1 MPFVWIGGPTT
12 TKWFIHRFSY
22 SFFLSKV
29 DGIISL
35 IQYKFL
41 LIIRQSIHILVFLHR
56 LNNLQMLIITRII
69 WSFRLLSSARPNSTL
84 WRVCAARGSG
94 SDVAAVRLR
103 SAGSSL
109 FLMWDRANVFGADFG
124 NVVIQLIKLLIL
136 GATHDALDIPWIS
149 LSFGRVIFILELKI

>member
-1 MPFVWIGGPTT
+1 MPFIWIGGPTT

-22 SFFLSKV
+22 SFFLSKI

-41 LIIRQSIHILVFLHR
+41 LIIRQSIHILVFLHT

-69 WSFRLLSSARPNSTL
+69 WNFRLLSSARPNSTL

-94 SDVAAVRLR
+94 SDAAVWLW
-103 SAGSSL
+103 SAALASL
-109 FLMWDRANVFGADFG
+109 FLMWNWANVFGADFG

-149 LSFGRVIFILELKI
+149 LSFGRVIFIL